1 MLELFITKSGSS
13 RYQLATYRSLE
24 GFATSEGTSKYARH
38 AASKGIPDAHFKE
51 YDGLRLSSIGMGTYL
66 GDPTPDDDKAV
77 EDAVFRSIN
86 SGAVNVIDTAI
97 NYRAMRSEKSI
108 GRALLR
114 MVDENLITRDQV
126 FIATKNGYI
135 TNDGDFPSV
144 DVMEYMQKMYIS
156 PGVIAANDISSGY
169 NVMNPGYLAR
179 CIDKSLT
186 NMHLSTIDLVY
197 IHNAFESWSK
207 DVDKETFMSMLASAF
222 ETYEKYRSLGKVR
235 YYGMATWTCFRAKPN
250 DDEYLSLEACV
261 KEAERVGGK
270 GHGFR
275 FIQLPYNLAYSEALI
290 LQNQTVGSEKN
301 LTILEAAN
309 RLGMGVFTSIPL
321 FQGRLLQAKVPDFGG
336 LTEIIP
342 KLLQIVRSS
351 PSVIA
356 PLVGQ
361 KKPEHVE
368 ENLKIAK
375 HSPLGQQ
382 EFAEAVKL
390 LTSQQV

>member
-1 MLELFITKSGSS
+1 MT
-13 RYQLATYRSLE
+13 TYRSLE
-24 GFATSEGTSKYARH
+24 GFATGEGTNTYARH
-38 AASKGIPDAHFKE
+38 AGSNGIPTAHFKE
-51 YDGLRLSSIGMGTYL
+51 HDGLKLSSIGMGTYL

-114 MVDENLITRDQV
+114 LADENLITRDQV
-126 FIATKNGYI
+126 FVATKNGYI
-135 TNDGDFPSV
+135 TNDGDFPNV

-156 PGVIAANDISSGY
+156 PGVISANDISTGY

-186 NMHLSTIDLVY
+186 NLHLSTIDLVY
-197 IHNAFESWSK
+197 IHNAFESWNQ
-207 DVDKETFMSMLASAF
+207 DVDKETFMAMLESAF
-222 ETYEKYRSLGKVR
+222 ETYEKYRTLGKVR
-235 YYGMATWTCFRAKPN
+235 YYGMATWTCFRTKPN
-250 DDEYLSLEACV
+250 EEGYLSLETCV
-261 KEAERVGGK
+261 KAAERVGGK

-275 FIQLPYNLAYSEALI
+275 FIQLPYNLAYSEAL
-290 LQNQTVGSEKN
+290 LLHNQAVGFEKN
-301 LTILEAAN
+301 LTILEAAK
-309 RLGMGVFTSIPL
+309 RLGVGVFTSIPL
-321 FQGRLLQAKVPDFGG
+321 FQGRLLQAKIPDFGG
-336 LTEIIP
+336 QTEIVP
-342 KLLQIVRSS
+342 KLLQVVRST

-375 HSPLGQQ
+375 HPPLEQE
-382 EFAEAVKL
+382 EFAEAVKV
-390 LTSQQV
+390 LTRQQI